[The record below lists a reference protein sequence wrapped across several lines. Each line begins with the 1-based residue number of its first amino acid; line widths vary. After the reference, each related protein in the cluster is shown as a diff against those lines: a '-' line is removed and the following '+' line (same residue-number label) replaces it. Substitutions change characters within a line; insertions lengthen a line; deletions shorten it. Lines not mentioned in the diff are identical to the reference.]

1 MAPNNVKQQR
11 WLVALAKRVSRH
23 IRSTPIVPSI
33 VRRPPSSM
41 RALNDQADGW
51 YVEIGRI
58 KGDRGDALRLRLDRW
73 PRISTRKLWFGYK
86 STRRAQISV
95 VLVLLLLP
103 CAAFG
108 DELGRLDIPIV
119 VEPERSAAATFRD
132 PVRFSLFPDAKLASS
147 ALLLNRTSLLAQTSN
162 TPSSSASN
170 ANLTTSP
177 PPWGTKK
184 SYGIPALE
192 IVAFDTL
199 LNLFDR
205 GYYGCCDFDTDF
217 SSIKRNFRRGWDV
230 DSDEFTV
237 NQLGHPYQGSMYHGF
252 ARASGLNYWQG
263 LAYTFVGSLFWE
275 IAGETTP
282 PSKNDQIST
291 GIGGSFLGEALFR
304 MSNLWLEKGT
314 GPSFWRELVAAAI
327 SPPVGVN
334 RFVFGE
340 QFKGIFPS
348 KDPEYYSRVQ
358 VGIVAATQ
366 DRRSSSKKIKRY
378 EGLVDFALDYG
389 LPGKPGYTYDRPFDY
404 FSFQAAASTAIG
416 FESVSTRGLLLGAG
430 YDIGDRYRSIWG
442 LYGGYNY
449 MAPQIFRLASTA
461 LSLGTTAEWRLSDS
475 LALQGTA
482 LLGVGYATVSTFRGI
497 ADERANQYGVAPQ
510 TLLALRLIAGD
521 RASLDLTAHE
531 YFVSD
536 VSGSGAGHDNV
547 VRADAS
553 LTWRIHGQHA
563 VSLRYQLSRRDS
575 DFRDLGKR
583 TQSRG
588 TVGIFYT
595 LLGRDRFGTGDWKR
609 GGD

>member
-1 MAPNNVKQQR
+1 
-11 WLVALAKRVSRH
+11 
-23 IRSTPIVPSI
+23 
-33 VRRPPSSM
+33 M
-41 RALNDQADGW
+41 RAVNDEQ
-51 YVEIGRI
+51 INRI
-58 KGDRGDALRLRLDRW
+58 KGYRGGAFRLSFDRART
-73 PRISTRKLWFGYK
+73 STTRLWFGHNN
-86 STRRAQISV
+86 TRRAQISV

-108 DELGRLDIPIV
+108 DELGALHIPVV
-119 VEPERSAAATFRD
+119 VEPERSAPATFLD
-132 PVRFSLFPDAKLASS
+132 KSQFTLSQDAKLTNF
-147 ALLLNRTSLLAQTSN
+147 ALPLNRTSLLAQTANTSLGATSN
-162 TPSSSASN
+162 VKLTTPS
-170 ANLTTSP
+170 
-177 PPWGTKK
+177 PWGTQK
-184 SYGIPALE
+184 SYLIPALE
-192 IVAFDTL
+192 ILYFDTL

-205 GYYGCCDFDTDF
+205 AYYGCCEYHSDF
-217 SSIKRNFRRGWDV
+217 SSIKRNLSRGWDV

-263 LAYTFVGSLFWE
+263 LAYTFVGSLLWE

-291 GIGGSFLGEALFR
+291 GIGGTFLGEALFR
-304 MSNLWLEKGT
+304 MSSLWLEKGT

-334 RFVFGE
+334 RLVFGE

-348 KDPEYYSRVQ
+348 NDPEYYSRVQ
-358 VGIVAATQ
+358 VGIAAATQ
-366 DRRSSSKKIKRY
+366 DRPGGSKKIKRN

-416 FESVSTRGLLLGAG
+416 FESVSTRGLLLGTG
-430 YDIGDRYRSIWG
+430 YEIGDRYRSIWG

-461 LSLGTTAEWRLSDS
+461 LSLGTTAEWRLADS
-475 LALQGTA
+475 LSLQGTA
-482 LLGVGYATVSTFRGI
+482 LLGVGYATVSTFRGVS
-497 ADERANQYGVAPQ
+497 DERANQYGVAPQ
-510 TLLALRLIAGD
+510 TLLALRLIVGD

-531 YFVSD
+531 YFVSG
-536 VSGSGAGHDNV
+536 VSGSGGDHDNV

-553 LTWRIHGQHA
+553 ITWRIHRGHA
-563 VSLRYQLSRRDS
+563 VSMRYQLSQRDS
-575 DFRDLGKR
+575 DFRDLGKK

-595 LLGRDRFGTGDWKR
+595 LLGRDRFGTGDWTR
-609 GGD
+609 SGD